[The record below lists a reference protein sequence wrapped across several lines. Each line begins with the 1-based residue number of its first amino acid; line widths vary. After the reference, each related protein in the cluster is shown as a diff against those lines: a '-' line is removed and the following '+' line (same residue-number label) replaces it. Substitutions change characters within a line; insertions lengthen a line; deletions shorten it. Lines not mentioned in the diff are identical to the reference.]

1 MTKQQSNINRKTSK
15 FFWIITFAILFA
27 LVLWFII
34 FPFVLNAGSS
44 FLKDVFSQNEEV
56 KFEAFSPEAF
66 AYDIGD
72 SWEINATVNVKGFV
86 KKEVGE
92 ELSASLEFTVDI
104 IGPDSLEIKNIF
116 DDSKD
121 VTSGELIDVQ
131 LEAQFE
137 FDYNSPDGLY
147 KIVFNITDKYSG
159 EIVSAEAEFELKR

>member
-1 MTKQQSNINRKTSK
+1 MKILT
-15 FFWIITFAILFA
+15 ILFLLA
-27 LVLWFII
+27 LLS
-34 FPFVLNAGSS
+34 LSCS
-44 FLKDVFSQNEEV
+44 KKEEV

-92 ELSASLEFTVDI
+92 ELSASLEFTVDM

-116 DDSKD
+116 DDSKN

-137 FDYNSPDGLY
+137 LDYNSPEGLY
-147 KIVFNITDKYSG
+147 KITFNVTDINS
-159 EIVSAEAEFELKR
+159 EEVTSAEAEFELKK